1 MNKAIK
7 ADSLKNNQATK
18 PTNDT
23 TSQNIYEK
31 INARQPA
38 NQQTNPKYGSTL
50 QLNNLL
56 KQSN

>member
-38 NQQTNPKYGSTL
+38 SQPTNQPKIWIDPST
-50 QLNNLL
+50 
-56 KQSN
+56 